1 MVSTLR
7 KHWIFLLALLAGA
20 VLRGVA
26 VLGYRPA
33 IWFWAD
39 SFAYLNAGL
48 DPRPLESRTS
58 GYSLFLWAL
67 KPLASI
73 ELVVVVQHLLGLGI
87 GVLVYLLLRRRLP
100 GWAATVFALPV
111 LLDAFQ
117 IQLEHLIMADLLFVF
132 LVMAAVALL
141 LWRPSLTPWTAA
153 GAGLLLAAA
162 TVTRT
167 IGLPLI
173 AVVLVAVLLRRT
185 GWRPV
190 VALAAAGA
198 IPLAGYALWF
208 QSEYGTL
215 ALSRGNTFLWART
228 MTFADCAKIKPDVP
242 LCPAEPLGERL
253 APPEYIWSADSPIND
268 VKGGPARRDELA
280 GAFAKQAILA
290 QPLDFLRAGL
300 VDVAHIFSW
309 ERRVYPV
316 EGEQSAYVFPG
327 EIAPFKDSP
336 ASKDRTAE
344 EITTAYQGDSG
355 ETVMVEPYAGWIRGY
370 QSYGYLRGPFHLAL
384 LVIGAAGVAL
394 RWRRLGGDVLL
405 PWASAMTLLVL
416 PVFVAAFD
424 HRYVLPAMPLACLA
438 AGLALARPHDAGGD
452 PHRSGAAPDEAPQ
465 PVGRVSRP

>member
-1 MVSTLR
+1 MMPTLR

-20 VLRGVA
+20 ALRGVA

-67 KPLASI
+67 RPLSSI

-87 GVLVYLLLRRRLP
+87 GALVYLLLRRRLP
-100 GWAATVFALPV
+100 GWAATLFALPV

-132 LVMAAVALL
+132 LVMAAVVLL
-141 LWRPSLTPWTAA
+141 MWRPTVTPVTAV

-162 TVTRT
+162 TTTRT

-190 VALAAAGA
+190 LALAAAA
-198 IPLAGYALWF
+198 ALPLAGYALWF

-228 MTFADCAKIKPDVP
+228 MTFADCAKIRPDVP
-242 LCPAEPLGERL
+242 LCPAEPPGERL

-268 VKGGPARRDELA
+268 VKGGAVRRDEVA

-290 QPLDFLRAGL
+290 QPFDFLRAGL

-316 EGEQSAYVFPG
+316 EGDQSAYVFP
-327 EIAPFKDSP
+327 EETAPFKDSI

-344 EITTAYQGDSG
+344 EITTAYQGESG
-355 ETVMVEPYAGWIRGY
+355 QTVMVEPYADWIRDY
-370 QSYGYLRGPFHLAL
+370 QTYGYLRGPFLAAL
-384 LVIGAAGVAL
+384 LVAGAAGVAL
-394 RWRRLGGDVLL
+394 RWRRLGGEVLL
-405 PWASAMTLLVL
+405 PWASAVTLLTL
-416 PVFVAAFD
+416 PVFIAAFD
-424 HRYVLPAMPLACLA
+424 HRYVLPAVPLACLA
-438 AGLALARPHDAGGD
+438 AGLAFARRRDAGGD
-452 PHRSGAAPDEAPQ
+452 PPRSGAPPDEAAQ
-465 PVGRVSRP
+465 RLGQVARP